1 MKKILASLLV
11 LALCAPL
18 YADGEVTF
26 SAVDN
31 GADVDIIMTVNT
43 ADAGDGPVGIA
54 LDVDKTSG
62 TLTDAVMVDSFFDIL
77 IDYAYDLETDTPGSY
92 TYGAGTS
99 PIAKFDEPGEDVVTS
114 DPFCISAGGLGGES
128 GTPADPPGGAIVLC
142 KISGDAGSTAT
153 ITANAIRGGA
163 VVFKAGGDVTV
174 NGLPLLITIPSTGC
188 TEFPCCVDYNL
199 TKKKDGGTDPLVNT
213 NDLNSFVN
221 YVLDNRPNPDY
232 FRVPPAAG
240 GYDADYNF
248 DDSSVLININDLN
261 AMVNFV
267 LDNRPDPD
275 YFRVNCNLCGC

>member
-18 YADGEVTF
+18 YADGTVTF

-31 GADVDIIMTVNT
+31 GADVDIIMTVDV

-54 LDVDKTSG
+54 LDVDTTSG

-77 IDYAYDLETDTPGSY
+77 IDVAYDMELASPGSY

-99 PIAKFDEPGEDVVTS
+99 PIAIWDAPGQDTIAS
-114 DPFCISAGGLGGES
+114 DPFCISAGGLGGET

-163 VVFKAGGDVTV
+163 VVFKAGGTVTV
-174 NGLPLLITIPSTGC
+174 NGLPLEITIPSGGC

-199 TKKKDGGTDPLVNT
+199 TNKKDGGIDPLVNINDINALVTYIDT
-213 NDLNSFVN
+213 NKTGVNFV
-221 YVLDNRPNPDY
+221 VAPNN
-232 FRVPPAAG
+232 PA
-240 GYDADYNF
+240 YDTDYNF
-248 DDSSVLININDLN
+248 DPGSVLINVNDLN
-261 AMVNFV
+261 AMVNFIDGNKTGTNFV
-267 LDNRPDPD
+267 
-275 YFRVNCNLCGC
+275 VNCNLCGC